1 MKRVL
6 PVVVGVLLAAYPA
19 AVYFGLT
26 GGASARVVALGLL
39 AALAGVVVPRVWRA
53 KREDLRV
60 VLPGPLAAAAC
71 AIAGAV
77 LDDPRFVLAV
87 PVLINL
93 VLLVSFGATLR
104 GAGPTMVERFARMQD
119 PELTPAKVAHCRAV
133 TWVWCAFFV
142 INGTIAAVL
151 AIRGPLEHWALW
163 VGALAYLAMG
173 ALFAGEWVVRTVRFG
188 R

>member
-1 MKRVL
+1 MKRVA

-26 GGASARVVALGLL
+26 GGASARVMALVLL
-39 AALAGVVVPRVWRA
+39 AALIVVVAPRLWRA

-71 AIAGAV
+71 AVLGAV
-77 LDDPRFVLAV
+77 LDDRRFVLAL

-104 GAGPTMVERFARMQD
+104 RGPTMIERFARMQE
-119 PELTPAKVAHCRAV
+119 PELSEAKVAHCRAV
-133 TWVWCAFFV
+133 TWVWCVFFV
-142 INGTIAAVL
+142 INGATAAVL
-151 AIRGPLEHWALW
+151 AVRGPLEWWALW
-163 VGALAYLAMG
+163 VGALAYLVMG